1 MSEWQNT
8 ATDNIVLISES
19 GTILATV
26 FVRPNGWGA
35 VVNWDHL
42 HGASRHATD
51 GRFLRGT
58 WAAPDGAK
66 AAVEAV
72 LQAGTDSPLLQPTPN
87 CAWKRIKRGM
97 GYWRR
102 DRGAT
107 LTVKQAASQ
116 AWYATLDGEQPA
128 RLAPDCCRGRGRSG
142 GCIRTYP
149 PRLHIPTLSGLR
161 AGYRLR
167 PPPSG
172 GGGGRAAGYE
182 LSWPRSTQ
190 DNDGRTRVIIDK
202 EMRMLIAHP

>member
-128 RLAPDCCRGRGRSG
+128 GWHPTAAAAVVAVEGAFEHTRRGCTYLRSVAYERGIDYDRH
-142 GCIRTYP
+142 P
-149 PRLHIPTLSGLR
+149 LVVAEAVLR
-161 AGYRLR
+161 AM
-167 PPPSG
+167 
-172 GGGGRAAGYE
+172 
-182 LSWPRSTQ
+182 
-190 DNDGRTRVIIDK
+190 N
-202 EMRMLIAHP
+202 